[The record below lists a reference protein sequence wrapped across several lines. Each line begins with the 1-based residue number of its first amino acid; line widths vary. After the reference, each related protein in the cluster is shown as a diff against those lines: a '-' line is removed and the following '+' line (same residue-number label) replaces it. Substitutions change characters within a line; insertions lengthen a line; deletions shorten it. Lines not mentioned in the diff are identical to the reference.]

1 MFRRSKKAVED
12 CLSCRFR
19 KSTCFCL
26 LIIVVLVGGNYI
38 FFFYGIKFNNHG
50 ESETK
55 KDDRKFESSANS
67 NSNHGFVKNPN
78 SVAKNGNSNRD
89 IRILTSFSKNI
100 IALEQ
105 KEALE
110 IPSNEISDSFKMK
123 AKDKPQKPKLLVL
136 VIACNRPTVGRCLD
150 RIFQFKP
157 KKISIPVVVSQDC
170 NGEIATAKV
179 IRSYGDKLTH
189 IIQPEQGDVQNVPVG
204 MMRFMGYYK
213 IARHYRWALT
223 SVFDQWNEV
232 DGVIII
238 EDDIDIGKK
247 VIYNIHQPPQL
258 LCK

>member
-1 MFRRSKKAVED
+1 MFRRSKKVVGD

-19 KSTCFCL
+19 KSTCFYL
-26 LIIVVLVGGNYI
+26 LIILVLVGGNYI

-50 ESETK
+50 ESEMK
-55 KDDRKFESSANS
+55 KDNLKFETSVNS
-67 NSNHGFVKNPN
+67 ISNNEFDGFKNTN

-89 IRILTSFSKNI
+89 IRVVASFSENI

-105 KEALE
+105 KKELE
-110 IPSNEISDSFKMK
+110 SPSNEISDSFKMK

-157 KKISIPVVVSQDC
+157 KEISIPVVVSQDC
-170 NGEIATAKV
+170 NGETTTAKV

-189 IIQPEQGDVQNVPVG
+189 MIQPEQGDVQNVPVG

-238 EDDIDIGKK
+238 EDDIDIGK
-247 VIYNIHQPPQL
+247 
-258 LCK
+258 